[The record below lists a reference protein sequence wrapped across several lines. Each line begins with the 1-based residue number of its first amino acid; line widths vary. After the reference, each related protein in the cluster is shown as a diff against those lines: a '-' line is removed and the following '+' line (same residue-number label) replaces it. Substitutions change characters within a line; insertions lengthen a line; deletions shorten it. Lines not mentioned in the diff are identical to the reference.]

1 MFTVIWLV
9 IVADRIAAAC
19 SMPARKLA
27 GAAMAAAS
35 NTRLMVMPPPDVSA
49 TTVVGPLCALAAS
62 TDSLGRVGV
71 GGTTGTRA
79 EAPPPLLAVEGI
91 ARVLTSSQ
99 AVLSQ
104 LSGVSS
110 GSVKNLDFIA

>member
-1 MFTVIWLV
+1 MFTVIWMV

-35 NTRLMVMPPPDVSA
+35 NSRLMVMPPDVSA
-49 TTVVGPLCALAAS
+49 RTVVGPLWALAAS

-91 ARVLTSSQ
+91 ACVSTWSH

-110 GSVKNLDFIA
+110 GSVKNLGLIA